1 MSPSAELQASPP
13 PADDQ
18 GMTKLLISFFRRAPR
33 RRIALLHG
41 PRHA

>member
-1 MSPSAELQASPP
+1 
-13 PADDQ
+13 
-18 GMTKLLISFFRRAPR
+18 MTKLLLSFFRRAPR